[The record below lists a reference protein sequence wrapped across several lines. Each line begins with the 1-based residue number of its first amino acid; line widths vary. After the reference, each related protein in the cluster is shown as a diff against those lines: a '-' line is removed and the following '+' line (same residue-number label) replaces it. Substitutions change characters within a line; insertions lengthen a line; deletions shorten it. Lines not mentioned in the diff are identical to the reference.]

1 MHVERSVTAGRAAAG
16 AGGEGE
22 GRGSRVAYLVWEET
36 GGEALLVDWDGLVPE
51 LVAVVERDRLRP
63 VWHARSDA
71 QRPEDAGDEVADA
84 AAALAVLYP
93 GLRTAWYAG
102 CGTLHV
108 GGLTVDVVWTPHGG
122 AEAGGQ
128 GGLSF
133 VVGET
138 AAFVGVLVAAAA
150 ARDERAARSL
160 EIVREYASAAT
171 LYPGT
176 ACT

>member
-1 MHVERSVTAGRAAAG
+1 MHVERSVTAGAAVAG
-16 AGGEGE
+16 GGGEGE
-22 GRGSRVAYLVWEET
+22 GRGSRVAYLVWQEA

-51 LVAVVERDRLRP
+51 LAAVVERERLRP
-63 VWHARSDA
+63 VWHARTDA
-71 QRPEDAGDEVADA
+71 RRPEDEGDAAADA
-84 AAALAVLYP
+84 AAALAVHYP
-93 GLRTAWYAG
+93 ALRTAWYAG

-122 AEAGGQ
+122 AEEDGQ
-128 GGLSF
+128 AGLSF

-150 ARDERAARSL
+150 ARDERAAHSL
-160 EIVREYASAAT
+160 EVVREYASAAT

-176 ACT
+176 L